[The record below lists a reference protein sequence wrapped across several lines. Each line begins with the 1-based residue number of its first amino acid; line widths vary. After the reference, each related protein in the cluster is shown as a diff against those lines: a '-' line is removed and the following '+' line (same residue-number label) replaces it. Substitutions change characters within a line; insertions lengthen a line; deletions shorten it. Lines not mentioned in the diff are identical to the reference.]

1 MEPDLK
7 EVNDALWGIEMCT
20 QREDL
25 RQQRNEAED
34 NAWKWQKRTMLWQD
48 LTVVSIVIAVFGWL
62 R

>member
-1 MEPDLK
+1 MEYELT
-7 EVNDALWGIEMCT
+7 DALWGIEMCT